1 MNFNNKDDQAFL
13 TLGAGCRRWRERMK
27 YYKTSDIRNI
37 TLVGHGGDGKTT
49 LAEAMLYDSG
59 AIDRQC
65 RTEDGNTVMDFDPE
79 EIKRHISI
87 SSAVAPVEWKGA
99 KINLIDTPGYFDFI
113 GDAASGYYLA
123 DSALILVN
131 GLSGLSVGA
140 EQAWDKCAE
149 NKIPRAF
156 VINQMDKE
164 NVDFDK
170 AVDTL
175 KDKYSTR
182 ITILQLPIGQGL
194 GFKGVVD
201 VIDMKA
207 YSFAG
212 KDVKEIAVPADLADK
227 AAEIRE
233 AIIENAA
240 ENDEEL
246 MEKYFEG
253 ETLTKQDILKGLK
266 EGIAEGDVVPVFI
279 TAAAPNMGV
288 GLLLDNIVALM
299 PSPDKVINIVGKT
312 PKGEKITYT
321 ADSSSPFAAQIY
333 KTVADP
339 FVGKLSIFKILGGE
353 LKLGQNIDNANA
365 DKHEKFGQIYIM
377 IGKKQVNV
385 DKLAAGD
392 IGALA
397 KLQYTNTGDTLCDPA
412 KHVIFDE
419 VVFPEPCISLAVT
432 AKKQG
437 EEEKV
442 FAGLHRLEEE
452 DPTFR
457 IEKHAETSDTLVS
470 GLGELHLEVICKK
483 LFNKF
488 GVEAVLKDP
497 IVPYRET
504 IKKKVQAQ
512 GRHKKQSGGHGQFG
526 DVWIEFEPLVGSE
539 ESFEFVDKVVGG
551 AVPRNFIPA
560 VEKGLRESLPHGPL
574 AGYPMVNFRA
584 TLYDGSYHAVDSS
597 EMAFKIAASLAF
609 KKGLSEANPV
619 LLEPIYKIEVV
630 IPDEYMGDIIGD
642 INRRRGRILGMN
654 PTDGKQQVVAEVPL
668 SEVFKYATDLRS
680 ISQARGTFK
689 MAFERYEEMPSNLA
703 SKVIEQA
710 QKEAEEK

>member
-1 MNFNNKDDQAFL
+1 
-13 TLGAGCRRWRERMK
+13 MK

-49 LAEAMLYDSG
+49 LAEAMLFDSG

-79 EIKRHISI
+79 ETKRHISI
-87 SSAVAPVEWKGA
+87 SSALAPVEWNGV
-99 KINLIDTPGYFDFI
+99 KINLIDTPGYFDFV

-123 DSALILVN
+123 DSALILIS

-140 EQAWDKCAE
+140 EQAWEKCAE
-149 NKIPRAF
+149 DKIPRAF

-164 NVDFDK
+164 HADFEK
-170 AVDTL
+170 SLSSL
-175 KDKYSTR
+175 KDSYGTH
-182 ITILQLPIGQGL
+182 ITLLQLPIGQGL
-194 GFKGVVD
+194 DFKGVVD
-201 VIDMKA
+201 IIDMKA
-207 YSFAG
+207 YEFDGNDA
-212 KDVKEIAVPADLADK
+212 KEVEVPEDLADR
-227 AAEIRE
+227 AAQIRE
-233 AIIENAA
+233 EIIENAA

-253 ETLTKQDILKGLK
+253 EQLTKQDIIKGLK
-266 EGIAEGDVVPVFI
+266 EGIIDGDVVPVFVA
-279 TAAAPNMGV
+279 AAAPNLGV
-288 GLLLDNIVALM
+288 GLLMDNLVALM
-299 PSPDKVINIVGKT
+299 PSPDQAINIVGKT
-312 PKGEKITYT
+312 PKGEEVTYN
-321 ADSSSPFAAQIY
+321 ADPSLPFAAQVY

-339 FVGKLSIFKILGGE
+339 FVGKLSIFKVLGGE

-365 DKHEKFGQIYIM
+365 DKHEKFGQIYVM
-377 IGKKQVNV
+377 FGKKQVNV
-385 DKLAAGD
+385 EKLAAGD

-397 KLQYTNTGDTLCDPA
+397 KLQYTETGNTLCDPA
-412 KHVIFDE
+412 KHVVFGE
-419 VVFPEPCISLAVT
+419 VKFPEPCISLAVS

-457 IEKHAETSDTLVS
+457 IEKQTETSDTLVS

-483 LFNKF
+483 LYNKF
-488 GVEAVLKDP
+488 GVEAVLSDP

-512 GRHKKQSGGHGQFG
+512 GKHKKQSGGHGQYG
-526 DVWIEFEPLVGSE
+526 DVWVEFEPLVGSE
-539 ESFEFVDKVVGG
+539 ETFEFVDKVVGG
-551 AVPRNFIPA
+551 VVPRNFIPA
-560 VEKGLRESLPHGPL
+560 VEKGLRESLPNGVL
-574 AGYPMVNFRA
+574 AGFPTVNIRA

-597 EMAFKIAASLAF
+597 EMAFKVAASLAF
-609 KKGLSEANPV
+609 KKGLAEANPV
-619 LLEPIYKIEVV
+619 LLEPIYKLEVT
-630 IPDEYMGDIIGD
+630 IPDEYMGDVIGD

-654 PTDGKQQVVAEVPL
+654 PQAGKQEVVAEVPL
-668 SEVFKYATDLRS
+668 SEAFKYATDLRS
-680 ISQARGTFK
+680 MSQARGSFK
-689 MAFERYEEMPSNLA
+689 MTFERYEELPGNLA
-703 SKVIEQA
+703 AKVIEQA